1 MVRLATAL
9 ATALRIGTLAQA
21 QLGAEEA
28 FGAFKTKF
36 RRAYGSG
43 EEARRFAA
51 FSANFH
57 VVQAENARG
66 HAYTLGLNAFA
77 DMTPEEFAST
87 HMGLLSGG
95 REVRGRRLQAGVHAG
110 GNRSLPARVDWR
122 ATGAVQAVRHQGHC
136 GSCWAFSAI
145 AALEGAWQ
153 IHTGENVS
161 LSEQQ
166 LVDCAWPNFGC
177 GSGRPEQAFRYFI
190 DDPSFAFEPSAHPAC
205 TRASYHYRADNGKC
219 AEAAGA
225 AAIFRGGVVGIVRVV
240 SGSTEALMDAVAQ
253 QPVSV
258 TVDAST
264 WALYAGGVFQ
274 CSAPEAS
281 LNHAVALVGYG
292 EDDGAAYWLIRNSW
306 GTGWGEAGYMRLLRT
321 GDGLGNCGVTL
332 EASYP
337 LVDSSASPKPVRPP
351 RKRAPATRFYGAP
364 PCHDDEQQVP
374 GLDPVMG
381 ASFTGS
387 VCTPQSWPNCPP
399 PPEGANW
406 LPVPFGTQT
415 PHKGCALACRDD
427 SQCPLGAACES
438 FNFCS
443 YPRKSVPAT
452 RYYAAPPCHDD
463 ESVAPAVAPFGTWDR
478 RRGEVCAMR
487 ITPTQRSC
495 PAPPEGTGWIVR
507 PVLDALSLASPP
519 ICMVICTRDVHCP
532 AGARCEYED
541 SLRHRNSWSVHEG
554 VCTYPAGNASEP
566 TLAPVGGRRMAAGQ
580 ALFLV

>member
-1 MVRLATAL
+1 MD
-9 ATALRIGTLAQA
+9 
-21 QLGAEEA
+21 
-28 FGAFKTKF
+28 
-36 RRAYGSG
+36 S
-43 EEARRFAA
+43 
-51 FSANFH
+51 
-57 VVQAENARG
+57 
-66 HAYTLGLNAFA
+66 
-77 DMTPEEFAST
+77 
-87 HMGLLSGG
+87 
-95 REVRGRRLQAGVHAG
+95 
-110 GNRSLPARVDWR
+110 
-122 ATGAVQAVRHQGHC
+122 
-136 GSCWAFSAI
+136 
-145 AALEGAWQ
+145 
-153 IHTGENVS
+153 
-161 LSEQQ
+161 
-166 LVDCAWPNFGC
+166 
-177 GSGRPEQAFRYFI
+177 
-190 DDPSFAFEPSAHPAC
+190 AFEYEEGTVVC
-205 TRASYHYRADNGKC
+205 TEDSYPYKAKDGVCH
-219 AEAAGA
+219 AAGCTA
-225 AAIFRGGVVGIVRVV
+225 GIPKGGVVGFKDVA
-240 SGSTEALMDAVAQ
+240 GDDEEALMDAVAQ

-258 TVDAST
+258 GVAVEEDFRHYAS
-264 WALYAGGVFQ
+264 GVFI
-274 CSAPEAS
+274 CWSFKPGGR
-281 LNHAVALVGYG
+281 LDHAVAAIGYG
-292 EDDGAAYWLIRNSW
+292 ADGGEEYWLVRNSW
-306 GTGWGEAGYMRLLRT
+306 GTSWGEAGYMRLRRA
-321 GDGLGNCGVTL
+321 GDGGQDCGIAQ
-332 EASYP
+332 EATYP
-337 LVDSSASPKPVRPP
+337 VVDSHASPKPAPP
-351 RKRAPATRFYGAP
+351 VPKRVPATRYYGAP